1 MACESAR
8 CPGML
13 EGAMGNCGMTQMAD
27 ADLEGRK
34 AAILAAIVETYVETG
49 QPVGSKH
56 VAGMANINVSS
67 ATVRAEMLE
76 LEREGYLVQP
86 HTSAGRIPT
95 DKGYRAYVN
104 RIAGQERLGSLEQR
118 VIRSFFS
125 QTHGELEDMLLSTT
139 RMLSELTGC
148 AAVVVEPSNEVLS
161 VRSVQVVGLGGRNV
175 LALVVLMDGSIERY
189 RVVLP
194 EEPTEET
201 LWRSG
206 ALLTKAWSGTPLA
219 ELPAA
224 GGWEVESPE
233 VSSVATAVR
242 EAVAAGSRRE
252 EYEQIFVDGA
262 ARVAEAFEAVETL
275 RSVLEVLEHQ
285 YLMVGLLRQVMER
298 GFLGGH
304 SDTHWI
310 SVAIGAEHGF
320 EPLSDCTVVVAPYW
334 LDSNRVGT
342 LGVLGPTRMRY
353 GSTLA
358 AVSTVG
364 ERLTHCLREAS

>member
-1 MACESAR
+1 
-8 CPGML
+8 
-13 EGAMGNCGMTQMAD
+13 MTQIAD

-34 AAILAAIVETYVETG
+34 AAILAAIVETYVDTG

-76 LEREGYLVQP
+76 LERDGYLVQP

-104 RIAGQERLGSLEQR
+104 RIAGQERLGPMEQR

-125 QTHGELEDMLLSTT
+125 QTHGELEEMLLSTT

-175 LALVVLMDGSIERY
+175 LVLVVLMDGSIERY
-189 RVVLP
+189 RVALS
-194 EEPTEET
+194 EEPTEEI
-201 LWRSG
+201 LSRSG

-224 GGWEVESPE
+224 GAWGIIESPE
-233 VSSVATAVR
+233 VVSVATAVR
-242 EAVAAGSRRE
+242 EAVVAGSRRE

-275 RSVLEVLEHQ
+275 RSVLEFLEHQ

-304 SDTHWI
+304 GDMHWI

-364 ERLTHCLREAS
+364 ERLTHSLREAS

>member
-1 MACESAR
+1 
-8 CPGML
+8 
-13 EGAMGNCGMTQMAD
+13 MTRIAD

-34 AAILAAIVETYVETG
+34 AAILAAIVETYVDTG

-56 VAGMANINVSS
+56 VASMREINVSS

-76 LEREGYLVQP
+76 LERDGYLVQP

-104 RIAGQERLGSLEQR
+104 RIAGQERLGPMERR

-125 QTHGELEDMLLSTT
+125 QAHGELEETLLSTT

-161 VRSVQVVGLGGRNV
+161 IRSVQVVGLGGRNI

-201 LWRSG
+201 LSRSG
-206 ALLTKAWSGTPLA
+206 ALLTRAWSGTPLA
-219 ELPAA
+219 ELPAVR
-224 GGWEVESPE
+224 GWGTESPE

-242 EAVAAGSRRE
+242 EAVVTGSRRE

-285 YLMVGLLRQVMER
+285 YLMVSLLRQVMER
-298 GFLGGH
+298 GFMGGH
-304 SDTHWI
+304 GDDMHWI

-320 EPLSDCTVVVAPYW
+320 EPLSGCTVVVAPYW
-334 LDSNRVGT
+334 LDSTRVGT